1 MSKLPQNPENAGLD
15 VPRLLQHASEE
26 QIIEL
31 YAQVE
36 RIARGHSQ
44 LLFMDLESQ
53 LSGALEPLAPELP
66 FQN

>member
-1 MSKLPQNPENAGLD
+1 MPKLPQNPENAGLD
-15 VPRLLQHASEE
+15 VQRLLQHTSEE

-44 LLFMDLESQ
+44 LVFMDLESQ
-53 LSGALEPLAPELP
+53 LPGALEALAPELP

>member
-1 MSKLPQNPENAGLD
+1 MPKQPPNPENAGLD

-36 RIARGHSQ
+36 RITRNHSQ
-44 LLFMDLESQ
+44 LVFMDLETQ
-53 LSGALEPLAPELP
+53 VLPALEPLAPERP
-66 FQN
+66 QPN